1 MQSGLVASIDAQ
13 FDRVKEPLRDML
25 KSTDN
30 LLRRRPQSAEAGP
43 AAAGPKRNGFIKLN
57 MRALHCQPREGTA
70 TPAAA
75 VSSSHGGAQPR
86 AGRQRVLKYGE
97 PHVSIESET
106 NVSFHVRVCVA
117 FTNVDSSSLSPK
129 SSNQSSQTTRP
140 GGSKTQ
146 IAHMST
152 HQSRPVP
159 LYPPKTET
167 QVTPSIY
174 HTFRC
179 PPRSSGSRRGG
190 QAGVGAKDQV
200 LPRGWE
206 GQEPGAWTRPFGT
219 SGGGEILLFKVPM
232 GQELHSTFIELTR
245 CVCVCV
251 CVCVCDEVLMCV
263 CVRVRAIKRTFGHG

>member
-86 AGRQRVLKYGE
+86 AGGQRVLKYGE

-129 SSNQSSQTTRP
+129 SSNQSSQTNRP

-174 HTFRC
+174 HTF
-179 PPRSSGSRRGG
+179 GARREAVA
-190 QAGVGAKDQV
+190 AGEVD
-200 LPRGWE
+200 R
-206 GQEPGAWTRPFGT
+206 QEWVHKTKCCPGAGRDRSPGRGRVHLAQVEEARSCCSKSPWAKNCTALSLSSHG
-219 SGGGEILLFKVPM
+219 V
-232 GQELHSTFIELTR
+232 

-251 CVCVCDEVLMCV
+251 CVCV
-263 CVRVRAIKRTFGHG
+263 